1 MTVEQMHGMT
11 TEREKSEK
19 QERQRFEALWWGGA
33 LIWAGLV
40 FGADYLGI
48 LPQIG
53 KADAWTWVFLGAGLY
68 GVVGDVYRLT
78 SPGLLNPAAWD
89 WIWSGFLLVV
99 GLSGVIVTDMYW
111 PLVLVLVGAVILVN
125 TLRRR

>member
-1 MTVEQMHGMT
+1 M
-11 TEREKSEK
+11 
-19 QERQRFEALWWGGA
+19 
-33 LIWAGLV
+33 
-40 FGADYLGI
+40 
-48 LPQIG
+48 
-53 KADAWTWVFLGAGLY
+53 
-68 GVVGDVYRLT
+68 VGDVYRLT

-89 WIWSGFLLVV
+89 WIWSGFLVVV